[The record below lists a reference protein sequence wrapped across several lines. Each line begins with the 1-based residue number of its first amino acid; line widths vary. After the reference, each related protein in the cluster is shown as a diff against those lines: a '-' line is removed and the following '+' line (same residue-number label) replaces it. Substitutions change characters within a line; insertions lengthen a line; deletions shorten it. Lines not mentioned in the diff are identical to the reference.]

1 MAGHS
6 VLLIDAGGDHGNLR
20 EVKIPAMS
28 IWSSERSELTWAYYT
43 HHYEDERMTKKDR
56 KLTYRN
62 KDGSLYSGLSP
73 PEGAEMLGNYYPRV
87 GGVGGKLGRLLIGFQ
102 TESIYR

>member
-20 EVKIPAMS
+20 EAKIPAMS

-43 HHYEDERMTKKDR
+43 QHYEDEKMTKKDR
-56 KLTYRN
+56 KLTYRTKEGN
-62 KDGSLYSGLSP
+62 LYNSL
-73 PEGAEMLGNYYPRV
+73 NRPRA
-87 GGVGGKLGRLLIGFQ
+87 LRC
-102 TESIYR
+102 